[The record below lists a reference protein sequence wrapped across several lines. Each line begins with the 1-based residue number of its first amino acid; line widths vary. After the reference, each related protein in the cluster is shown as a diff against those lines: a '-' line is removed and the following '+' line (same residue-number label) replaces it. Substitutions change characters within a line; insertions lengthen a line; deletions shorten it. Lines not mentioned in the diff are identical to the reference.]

1 MSDRRYDL
9 LRSPLFLGALAL
21 LLLNDF
27 FLKAAFHNAF
37 TGKLSDFA
45 GLFVFAVFW
54 IALFPRF
61 RWFVVVFTAAFF
73 TFWKLPVSNGFVDA
87 LNTVLPM
94 HIGRVCDV
102 TDLFALA
109 VLPAAAWF
117 TRRGAVAFKLR
128 FLHPAIPALVS
139 CFAFMATSEGPADF
153 RLEIDKH
160 YQLYSPLLAENQN
173 IELRYDEQR
182 KIGPTILEAGWNK
195 DFILIK
201 RGNYTDPMHQVPS
214 VREYYIIEKNTFG
227 KDDMHMYYTE
237 AEFNK
242 ARLVLDVPPALGFE
256 WKGYT
261 SEK

>member
-1 MSDRRYDL
+1 MPNRRYDL
-9 LRSPLFLGALAL
+9 LRTPLFIGALLL

-27 FLKAAFHNAF
+27 YLKAAFHNAL

-61 RWFVVVFTAAFF
+61 RGFVLAFTAAFF
-73 TFWKLPVSNGFVDA
+73 TFWKLPVSTGFVDA
-87 LNTVLPM
+87 LNSVLPL

-102 TDLFALA
+102 TDLSALA

-117 TRRGAVAFKLR
+117 TRREKITFNFR
-128 FLHPAIPALVS
+128 FLHPVVPVLVC
-139 CFAFMATSEGPADF
+139 CFAFMATSKDPADF
-153 RLEIDKH
+153 RQDIDKH
-160 YQLYSPLLAENQN
+160 YQLYSPQLADNHS
-173 IELRYDEQR
+173 IELLYDGKR
-182 KIGPTILEAGWNK
+182 MIGPTMLEAGWNK
-195 DFILIK
+195 DFILLK
-201 RGNYTDPMHQVPS
+201 RGNYTDAQHQVPS
-214 VREYYIIEKNTFG
+214 VREYYIIEKSTFG
-227 KDDMHMYYTE
+227 KDDLHMYYTE

-261 SEK
+261 PAK

>member
-1 MSDRRYDL
+1 MPNRRSDL
-9 LRSPLFLGALAL
+9 LRTPLFLGALLL

-27 FLKAAFHNAF
+27 FLKAAFHNGL

-61 RWFVVVFTAAFF
+61 RWFILVFTALFF

-87 LNTVLPM
+87 LNGLLPF

-109 VLPAAAWF
+109 VLPAAGWF
-117 TRRGAVAFKLR
+117 SRREPIVVNFR
-128 FLHPAIPALVS
+128 FLHPVVPVLVS
-139 CFAFMATSEGPADF
+139 CFAFMATSEAPADF
-153 RLEIDKH
+153 RQEIDKH
-160 YQLYSPLLAENQN
+160 YMLYSPELADHAK
-173 IELRYDEQR
+173 IELRYDEQL

-195 DFILIK
+195 DFILLK
-201 RGNYTDPMHQVPS
+201 RGNYTDPLHQVPS

-227 KDDMHMYYTE
+227 KDDKHMYYTE
-237 AEFNK
+237 EEFNK
-242 ARLVLDVPPALGFE
+242 ARLVLDVPPALQFT
-256 WKGYT
+256 WKGYP
-261 SEK
+261 EAK